1 MKKKTKIFLLE
12 FIILMVIG
20 SFYSRWLVS
29 FIWAIL
35 HEIAHIIVARFLNIE
50 LGNMQINLT
59 GVSTYGYELEELD
72 YKKRLII
79 YLAGPLSNLLFV
91 LILVAFHKVLEI
103 SFLRESIDINIT
115 LAVFNMLPA
124 YPLDGAR
131 IYEILLGK
139 KFLYKK
145 AKDILITVS
154 FGLSVIL
161 VLLFCM
167 SVYIHSVNFSFLLT
181 SVLIIYSTVIEKRM
195 RTYITIGNIFRKR
208 RRIIRNDYIE
218 NKSISIYY
226 KVTLVKILM
235 LIDKERFNCFYILD
249 DEMKFLGIIYEDTVI
264 DGLKKYGNITVKEL
278 MIKNK
283 KDN

>member
-35 HEIAHIIVARFLNIE
+35 HEIAHITVARFLNIE

-91 LILVAFHKVLEI
+91 SILVAFYKVLEI
-103 SFLRESIDINIT
+103 PFLRESIDINIT

-145 AKDILITVS
+145 AKDILIAVS

-181 SVLIIYSTVIEKRM
+181 SVLIIYSTVIEKRI

-208 RRIIRNDYIE
+208 RKIIRNDYIE

-235 LIDKERFNCFYILD
+235 LIDKDRFNCFYILD

>member
-35 HEIAHIIVARFLNIE
+35 HEIAHITVARFLNIE

-72 YKKRLII
+72 YKKRLIV

-131 IYEILLGK
+131 IYEILLGR

>member
-35 HEIAHIIVARFLNIE
+35 HEIAHITVARFLNIE

-91 LILVAFHKVLEI
+91 LILVAFYNVLEI
-103 SFLRESIDINIT
+103 PFLRESIDINIT

-131 IYEILLGK
+131 IYEILLGR

-161 VLLFCM
+161 GLLFCI

-181 SVLIIYSTVIEKRM
+181 SILIIYSTVIEKRIRM
-195 RTYITIGNIFRKR
+195 YITIGNIFRKR
-208 RRIIRNDYIE
+208 RKIIRDDYIE

-235 LIDKERFNCFYILD
+235 LIDKDRFNCFYILD